1 MPSARSARPVPQR
14 SLDGLAVAKLTIC
27 YGQQPGLP
35 ECRGSCPAAHG
46 LGKRRVCT
54 IALCIDA
61 KPWCPNM
68 KVPSM
73 TPLQLFSTSARF
85 ERPSPATAH
94 YERFKMP
101 CRPAPPPARARAAD
115 RVARGSTTRVDL
127 VLGLDLDWT
136 ALRTAVLELHRVA
149 EGLQPRR
156 QPRPGLLPLQSRQGL
171 SIFGAMAYA
180 AVTSWRLSRP
190 SCGCVHRA
198 RLEQLGPVSPAALPK
213 PIIGAGVH

>member
-1 MPSARSARPVPQR
+1 MSWQLPCRARSRKTPGVHYCVMHRCQTLVPEYEGAIDDAPAAFFDLCTLR
-14 SLDGLAVAKLTIC
+14 SDPL
-27 YGQQPGLP
+27 QQLRIM
-35 ECRGSCPAAHG
+35 RGSRCLADRP
-46 LGKRRVCT
+46 RRLQELAQL
-54 IALCIDA
+54 IAL
-61 KPWCPNM
+61 
-68 KVPSM
+68 
-73 TPLQLFSTSARF
+73 L
-85 ERPSPATAH
+85 
-94 YERFKMP
+94 
-101 CRPAPPPARARAAD
+101 
-115 RVARGSTTRVDL
+115 VAQRLEVDL

>member
-14 SLDGLAVAKLTIC
+14 SLDGLGVAKLTIC

-73 TPLQLFSTSARF
+73 TPLQLF
-85 ERPSPATAH
+85 RPLHASSDPLQQLVI
-94 YERFKMP
+94 M
-101 CRPAPPPARARAAD
+101 
-115 RVARGSTTRVDL
+115 RGSRCLAGRPRRQQELAQLIALLVAQRLDVDL

-156 QPRPGLLPLQSRQGL
+156 QPRPGLLPGQSRQGL